1 MKPDEPK
8 SDQKEEPLLPQRSMA
23 RAPESI
29 LAQSNHDA
37 AANVIRTK
45 INNLYDTQATVDAT
59 PADSES
65 ATPLDDI
72 NPYQRTHTEHIS
84 PSADQWKKYHTAWQD
99 YYQRYYENYYT
110 HHLRLAKQQQSVDS
124 QIATLPTEEH
134 KGFFT
139 HQPEPQPGIDEIP
152 TTEEAMF
159 DLRQQ
164 LLGRVQESA
173 KKAKQSR
180 HFMPI
185 LSGVVVVIIFLF
197 LQYNRVLIANVSA
210 YISPGNIDPQN
221 IIIDPNSNFTVSPE
235 SKLIIPKI
243 NVDVPVA
250 YDVGNDYNS
259 QMAAMQNGVAHFAIP
274 GASSH
279 PGQIGNT
286 VIAGHSSNDLF
297 DGGDY
302 KFIFAQLEKLNIG
315 DTIYANYKSKRYT
328 YTVTKK
334 EVVTPNDVNKLVY
347 GTAKPV
353 LTLLTCTPL
362 GTSINRLLVT
372 AEQISPDPNKSTT
385 APISTIDDNPSIPGS
400 SPTLLER
407 LFNINWN

>member
-1 MKPDEPK
+1 
-8 SDQKEEPLLPQRSMA
+8 
-23 RAPESI
+23 
-29 LAQSNHDA
+29 
-37 AANVIRTK
+37 
-45 INNLYDTQATVDAT
+45 
-59 PADSES
+59 
-65 ATPLDDI
+65 
-72 NPYQRTHTEHIS
+72 
-84 PSADQWKKYHTAWQD
+84 
-99 YYQRYYENYYT
+99 
-110 HHLRLAKQQQSVDS
+110 
-124 QIATLPTEEH
+124 
-134 KGFFT
+134 
-139 HQPEPQPGIDEIP
+139 
-152 TTEEAMF
+152 
-159 DLRQQ
+159 
-164 LLGRVQESA
+164 
-173 KKAKQSR
+173 
-180 HFMPI
+180 
-185 LSGVVVVIIFLF
+185 
-197 LQYNRVLIANVSA
+197 
-210 YISPGNIDPQN
+210 
-221 IIIDPNSNFTVSPE
+221 
-235 SKLIIPKI
+235 
-243 NVDVPVA
+243 
-250 YDVGNDYNS
+250 
-259 QMAAMQNGVAHFAIP
+259 
-274 GASSH
+274 
-279 PGQIGNT
+279 